1 MKKLLLIFA
10 IICIAISA
18 WGQDVTNANQTLNLL
33 KTGDIVTI
41 CVENNDKVR
50 TYLTLNERNNFITHT
65 EPNDNSLWVIR
76 YCEYQKR
83 DWGNQNI
90 YQFQHLET
98 GLWLRVEATDLRKA
112 TLSLTSDAASVA
124 TFCQN
129 APKEFSEDGIYEQR
143 RLHYYF
149 TNNSGN
155 SSFVLTISNNAWAL
169 SPNLDPDSDRNDK
182 NNRNTYVE
190 KWERV
195 SNTSFA
201 SYFSPE
207 TYDFKLA
214 KTDDDARAQAK
225 QIRFVFD
232 LVDES
237 YVQCVRSGITDKKLL
252 VTSKSETN
260 LRVLE
265 EKGIVPTFSWKS
277 NSNKTT
283 DEEKQSP
290 ISTLNLSNYTAY
302 AETENRSMM
311 TLSGTG
317 DNGRYQISEDD
328 LAWEVRITPIGASPM
343 GLKKKNYNGVESYTN
358 YVDYLVAKWSYNNQD
373 YTATARIVRKSYR
386 VEDLPIFEF
395 TSNPSTFTFP
405 GQDNNTTPESELQQ
419 TFKIHGY
426 HQHGTAYYDVD
437 GNLVEKNYT
446 YDPVKMPLKKDVQN
460 GVTILDYTLK
470 VEYKDGDNWVEN
482 GNGWITECTVNADT
496 TITVEVKEN
505 ENTYRQARL
514 RGIITVYRNKEGDQV
529 HEHSGE
535 FIIPINQRSKSG
547 EATTFQPYD
556 GASYKDADK
565 DNDLLNGRQQVH
577 TAERIIYY
585 TPNQDIQ
592 LRLAESNFFGYMRWY
607 DFETG
612 CDPQWNAPTNRTTWA
627 TQPRGANGQAFK
639 AINTD
644 DNSKGL
650 YGINGEALDQEN
662 ENNPSPVLRGWNYTY
677 DASAQSATS
686 GYHTVACDVS
696 AYTDYK
702 IEKAAGNNNRVTA
715 ITEPTLSYRQLF
727 HLRPAE
733 EIATKIN
740 TLSHLSGEEG
750 ESSFLEEYNYM
761 ASVGVD
767 VHLATKYRYKSYTGS
782 HESELCYFFFGTG
795 NKLYRI
801 GKDVQAKWYRVEN
814 KQEVQITNPTYA
826 AYDYLQVDSDI
837 EKTDTIILKVPS
849 TDLSTFG
856 LQRDLLL
863 ARFII
868 KYVNKNSAGPVASTI
883 ITDHEID
890 DHFIRLET
898 IDFNFKDKNG
908 NGPNVVEVTNN
919 GKTIRQLDYH
929 LPWEQSSYGY
939 YYPKSDDYSKL
950 GELSPNRSGQAIPY
964 YGEYFL
970 VNKLEKDWANA
981 TAHGGAND
989 FALYVD
995 GTTEPGVVAT
1005 ISTKAIICAGQTL
1018 YCSAWFCNP
1027 CPTSFDYNSPRNPIF
1042 RCNVEGR
1049 TKKLNPV
1056 GNDTWNDWEDISV
1069 FFVGQLPK
1077 GSGWQQIV
1085 FPVESDKS
1093 YDETRVSIYN
1103 FATGGSGNDFMVDDI
1118 CLFASQLPLASY
1130 QAQTNCASDANT
1142 ESSTAVILRI
1152 DYTEFQ
1158 GRRDQYMYYQIY
1170 NNTKDAVINLKK
1182 TTEET
1187 SAYYHDNSGDVLQKA
1202 YGSVLIPRYDLIP
1215 KENESD
1221 GSNELIKVYTTV
1233 QEFKDALVDVIQKR
1247 KSDANGADYEKSI
1260 HGKAY
1265 IETTTNDGTKKWL
1278 LYVMHIIPNAGET
1291 NQIITSLDEN
1301 KYLFEHYDYTL
1312 RMANVPEELNAA
1324 ECNMQT
1330 PLHATQS
1337 TEFDLYNGCGQE
1349 PLVKGFLPKVEGLCP
1364 NNLYTLH
1371 SMIENVMALKAGSTL
1386 QQVRGSVM
1394 ADWLVGFEFDDI
1406 YADTKQRYDNDEAIA
1421 AVKTAFEAKYG
1432 YSRAAIKTAILYDLR
1447 RPSTEYDKNCNL
1459 NATSFEELDVNCFL
1473 EKVNYDIIKD
1483 LYERGLLKLGKRT
1496 STFYLGS
1503 EQTMRYWIYP
1513 IDGTATGKL
1522 QDGTNTTTVPLHDCS
1537 EPVWVMVSSNKAS
1550 AELNISPM
1558 TKEMK
1563 IKHQDEYPTI
1573 MFDIP
1578 TVRVCESQLKDGT
1591 IKVPATE
1598 VTNVADVKQGDSITI
1613 NINDDVTFY
1622 DFETG
1627 KPMTKPASLEIGQQY
1642 TLCTTFDLSEDIC
1655 PDEENSCKDVIC
1667 FHLLI
1672 LPDAVIWTPAE
1683 GSYNGWGLDENW
1695 RGWDDKISNG
1705 VVDEGEKMDVGF
1717 VPIAGSD
1724 VVIPSLGDPTLYPYI
1739 HDHNH
1744 YPMDVNAHP
1753 SICNNIY
1760 FAPGAIIHNQHL
1772 LQYQKAFVDMQIT
1785 AGGWNMVSAPM
1796 RGMVSGDMFIPHDGT
1811 YNGGSSREINKP
1823 FEVSGFQGARHTD
1836 AAYVFWQAFYN
1847 TTVDMRYEGN
1857 TNLKQ
1862 ASSAEF
1868 VYSNA
1873 LNQPLQVGSGYQ
1885 LYGLGLAEKEPLTI
1899 RLPKPD
1905 TEYYYYTPEGNKSE
1919 KFDAVQTENR
1929 NRLAYD
1935 GEMQITLKNKVES
1948 SSFFLFGNPTMAYI
1962 NMHDFLH
1969 DNEGV
1974 LNHTFY
1980 RIEGGAWNA
1989 ETEHTMSENR
1999 FLAPMSSV
2007 MLETKEKKKQTELT
2021 VVLSPEHLTLTDQQ
2035 DPFSPENPEITPTP
2049 IAQRA
2054 KENNATDSEIMTI
2067 YASTNSA
2074 SARTVLATNPA
2085 ANDYY
2090 LIGEDALFI
2099 STGVESQSAVTTPL
2113 NMYTVAE
2120 QVPMMADVR
2129 QGISEIP
2136 LAILAADGYQTQY
2149 MQVAFYLTSNWSR
2162 TCYFCDSKTGQKI
2175 RIMDGMFISVE
2186 MPLNH
2191 EQRYYIEGPDEYV
2204 GSSNDDGGGTSTSTT
2219 QPHVSTAAN
2228 LVAYSPEAGAL
2239 VVNSNEII
2247 REVKVYDMTG
2257 QLIAHQPMDLF
2268 HSSVTLSAPS
2278 GICVVAATLRDGTTL
2293 HTQALVK

>member
-1 MKKLLLIFA
+1 MKKLLLILVMILTVA
-10 IICIAISA
+10 SVQAQQ
-18 WGQDVTNANQTLNLL
+18 QDRTEYFTE
-33 KTGDIVTI
+33 GDTVTI
-41 CVENNDKVR
+41 CRVNGNTR
-50 TYLTLNERNNFITHT
+50 TYLTVNDRGEITSHN
-65 EPNDNSLWVIR
+65 EPNDDALWVISHGT
-76 YCEYQKR
+76 YQTFN
-83 DWGNQNI
+83 WGDQDQ
-90 YQFQHLET
+90 YSFQHLK
-98 GLWLRVEATDLRKA
+98 TDKYLHANITRRGNNYTTKLELGDNA
-112 TLSLTSDAASVA
+112 SLFIENSPEGENNKYTNAS
-124 TFCQN
+124 
-129 APKEFSEDGIYEQR
+129 EM
-143 RLHYYF
+143 HYNYP
-149 TNNSGN
+149 NGN
-155 SSFVLTISNNAWAL
+155 STISFHL
-169 SPNLDPDSDRNDK
+169 TVD
-182 NNRNTYVE
+182 NRGTWSLKQNSATSLQIE
-190 KWERV
+190 KWTKHSEA
-195 SNTSFA
+195 SFNA
-201 SYFSPE
+201 YFSPE
-207 TYDFKLA
+207 NYDFKLA
-214 KTDDDARAQAK
+214 KTNDDALAQTK
-225 QIRFVFD
+225 QVRFVFD

-237 YVQCVRSGITDKKLL
+237 YLTCNNNSTTKQLLHTSRSESDLNVLKGLGITPTFQWK
-252 VTSKSETN
+252 SSETATSI
-260 LRVLE
+260 LTR
-265 EKGIVPTFSWKS
+265 
-277 NSNKTT
+277 
-283 DEEKQSP
+283 
-290 ISTLNLSNYTAY
+290 SNYTAT
-302 AETENRSMM
+302 AEQSDREMM
-311 TLSGTG
+311 VLSGTG
-317 DNGRYQISEDD
+317 DGGQYKISEDD
-328 LAWEVRITPIGASPM
+328 LAWEVRITPVGPSPM
-343 GLKKKNYNGVESYTN
+343 GLMKNNYNNVQSYTN
-358 YVDYLVAKWSYNNQD
+358 YVDYLEVKWSYGNKD
-373 YTATARIVRKSYR
+373 YSATARIVRKSYR

-405 GQDNNTTPESELQQ
+405 GQDNNITPENELQQ

-437 GNLVEKNYT
+437 GNLVEKNIT
-446 YDPVKMPLKKDVQN
+446 YGPDGKPVKMPLRNHYQDGEV
-460 GVTILDYTLK
+460 ILNYTLK
-470 VEYKDGDNWVEN
+470 FQYKNGENWVDDVN
-482 GNGWITECTVNADT
+482 YNTDWLTHTVNEGDT
-496 TITVEVKEN
+496 TITISTTQN
-505 ENTYRQARL
+505 DGTYRQARL
-514 RGIITVYRNKEGDQV
+514 VGTINVYKNQSGTEEHQ
-529 HEHSGE
+529 HSGE
-535 FIIPINQRSKSG
+535 FIIPINQRSTSG
-547 EATTFQPYD
+547 EATKFYNYD

-577 TAERIIYY
+577 TAERTIYY

-612 CDPQWNAPTNRTTWA
+612 CDPQWNHPNNRTTWA

-644 DNSKGL
+644 ENSKGL
-650 YGINGEALDQEN
+650 YGINGEALNQDN

-677 DASAQSATS
+677 NASAQNATS

-795 NKLYRI
+795 NTLYRI

-868 KYVNKNSAGPVASTI
+868 KYVNKNAAGPVASTI

-939 YYPKSDDYSKL
+939 YYPKSNDYSQL

-1005 ISTKAIICAGQTL
+1005 ISTDAIICAGQTL

-1027 CPTSFDYNSPRNPIF
+1027 CPKSFDYNSPRNPIF
-1042 RCNVEGR
+1042 RCNVQGR
-1049 TKKLNPV
+1049 TRKQNPV
-1056 GNDTWNDWEDISV
+1056 GDDTWNDWEDVSV
-1069 FFVGQLPK
+1069 FFVGQLDK

-1085 FPVESDKS
+1085 FPVESEKS

-1170 NNTKDAVINLKK
+1170 NNTKDAVINLEQ
-1182 TTEET
+1182 TTT
-1187 SAYYHDNSGDVLQKA
+1187 TNSAYYHDNSGDVEQKA
-1202 YGSVLIPRYDLIP
+1202 YGSVLIPRFDMDP
-1215 KENESD
+1215 VAGGSD
-1221 GSNELIKVYTTV
+1221 GSGEPIKIYASV
-1233 QEFKDALVDVIQKR
+1233 QSFKDALVDEIQARLKTNP
-1247 KSDANGADYEKSI
+1247 DDEKSA

-1265 IETTTNDGTKKWL
+1265 IQTTTNDGKTKWL
-1278 LYVMHIIPNAGET
+1278 LYVMHIVPNAGET

-1312 RMANVPEELNAA
+1312 RMANVPEELSAA

-1330 PLHATQS
+1330 PLHAIQS

-1349 PLVKGFLPKVEGLCP
+1349 PLVKGFLPKEEGLCP

-1371 SMIENVMALKAGSTL
+1371 SMIENVMAPKTGTTL
-1386 QQVRGSVM
+1386 QPVRGSVM

-1406 YADTKQRYDNDEAIA
+1406 YADTKSHDPQKVA
-1421 AVKTAFEAKYG
+1421 AAKAAFEAKYR
-1432 YSRAAIKTAILYDLR
+1432 YSRAAIKTALLYDLR
-1447 RPSTEYDKNCNL
+1447 RPSTEYDKNCNI
-1459 NATSFEELDVNCFL
+1459 NATSFEELDINCFQ
-1473 EKVNYDIIKD
+1473 EEVNYYIIKD
-1483 LYERGLLKLGKRT
+1483 LCERGLLQLGKRT

-1503 EQTMRYWIYP
+1503 EETVRYWVYP
-1513 IDGTATGKL
+1513 IDGTAK
-1522 QDGTNTTTVPLHDCS
+1522 GTIGGTEIELHDCT
-1537 EPVWVMVSSNKAS
+1537 EPIWVMVSSKEAS
-1550 AELNISPM
+1550 AKLNISPL
-1558 TKEMK
+1558 TEAQKTDLL
-1563 IKHQDEYPTI
+1563 DEYPTI
-1573 MFDIP
+1573 MQDIP
-1578 TVRVCESQLKDGT
+1578 TVRVRKSELQGDIITVPVTESAVDGV
-1591 IKVPATE
+1591 IEGSKLE
-1598 VTNVADVKQGDSITI
+1598 IDLNNVRFYDVK
-1613 NINDDVTFY
+1613 
-1622 DFETG
+1622 TG
-1627 KPMTKPASLEIGQQY
+1627 QLIDRPGNLEIGQKY
-1642 TLCTTFDLSEDIC
+1642 TLCTTFNRDKNIC
-1655 PDEENSCKDVIC
+1655 PDPGSCKDLIC
-1667 FHLLI
+1667 FNILV
-1672 LPDAVIWTPAE
+1672 LPDAVIWEPAA
-1683 GSYNGWGLDENW
+1683 GSYNGWELDENW
-1695 RGWDDKISNG
+1695 LGWDDKNSNG
-1705 VVDEGEKMDVGF
+1705 VIDEGEKMSIGF

-1724 VVIPSLGDPTLYPYI
+1724 VIIPTLPDVTLYPYI

-1760 FAPGAIIHNQHL
+1760 FAPGAHIHNQHL
-1772 LQYQKAFVDMQIT
+1772 LQYQKAFVDMTIPK
-1785 AGGWNMVSAPM
+1785 GNWYMKSAPLQKM
-1796 RGMVSGDMFIPHDGT
+1796 YSGDMYVPHEGSWE
-1811 YNGGSSREINKP
+1811 NGRSLEIANP
-1823 FEVSGFQGARHTD
+1823 FETGAFQGKRHSES
-1836 AAYVFWQAFYN
+1836 AYAFWASYYN
-1847 TTVDMRYEGN
+1847 QSVKTWYEDGN
-1857 TNLKQ
+1857 YIEST
-1862 ASSAEF
+1862 SSSF
-1868 VYSNA
+1868 QQSNG
-1873 LNQPLQVGSGYQ
+1873 LNQPLEVGSGFA
-1885 LYGLGLAEKEPLTI
+1885 LWGEGADVDAGKDIVI
-1899 RLPKPD
+1899 RLPKQED
-1905 TEYYYYTPEGNKSE
+1905 TYKSSSGTSVQVPRDGLSHKLAFTATQEDETITPM
-1919 KFDAVQTENR
+1919 T
-1929 NRLAYD
+1929 
-1935 GEMQITLKNKVES
+1935 ITLTNKEAS
-1948 SSFFLFGNPTMAYI
+1948 EYFIFGNPTMAYI

-1969 DNEGV
+1969 DNQDV
-1974 LNHTFY
+1974 LNHTFST
-1980 RIEGGAWNA
+1980 IDGGAWTA
-1989 ETEHTMSENR
+1989 ETELTMPTNR
-1999 FLAPMSSV
+1999 FLAPMSAV
-2007 MLETKEKKKQTELT
+2007 MLETKDKEKQTGLT
-2021 VVLSPEHLTLTDQQ
+2021 VVLSPAHLTLTDQQ
-2035 DPFSPENPEITPTP
+2035 DPFSEENPEIEP

-2054 KENNATDSEIMTI
+2054 KAEDKGAKSEIMTI
-2067 YASTNSA
+2067 YTSTDYA
-2074 SARTVLATNPA
+2074 YARTVLATNPA

-2090 LIGEDALFI
+2090 QVGEDALFVSSGI
-2099 STGVESQSAVTTPL
+2099 ESNSYVVTPL

-2129 QGISEIP
+2129 QGISNIP
-2136 LAILAADGYQTQY
+2136 LAILAAEGYHTQY

-2162 TCYFCDSKTGQKI
+2162 ECYFVDHKTGQKI
-2175 RIMDGMFISVE
+2175 RIMDGLVISVE

-2191 EQRYYIEGPDEYV
+2191 EQRYFIEGPDDYNA
-2204 GSSNDDGGGTSTSTT
+2204 GTDPGTGDDTGTAVEQVLT
-2219 QPHVSTAAN
+2219 PNAAHKMW
-2228 LVAYSPEAGAL
+2228 AYAPDR
-2239 VVNSNEII
+2239 NNII
-2247 REVKVYDMTG
+2247 ISASDVMK
-2257 QLIAHQPMDLF
+2257 
-2268 HSSVTLSAPS
+2268 SVTLYDITGRAL
-2278 GICVVAATLRDGTTL
+2278 ATLQPDLLSTQLTMQATVQSGVYIVAVTFRDNTTAQ
-2293 HTQALVK
+2293 TQIIVQ